1 MARQRSKSPNV
12 GRTVQQ
18 PPAVQSFEAAE
29 IEARLDNWRR
39 RLYLADKKAHES
51 FEELG
56 AYDFDV
62 AEFFPSDALDVFDRK
77 ARQQADGLR
86 DEAEVKLLR
95 MKAAWENLEAR
106 LEGALS
112 VLEDLATVA
121 PDSPEKQEALDFL
134 RAEPWKQARQ

>member
-51 FEELG
+51 FEEFLED
-56 AYDFDV
+56 DFDV
-62 AEFFPSDALDVFDRK
+62 DNFVPRGDLDML
-77 ARQQADGLR
+77 DGKGRERIEGTR
-86 DEAEVKLLR
+86 DEIQVRLLR
-95 MKAAWENLEAR
+95 MEAAWKNLQSR
-106 LEGALS
+106 LDVACSL
-112 VLEDLATVA
+112 LEDLAQVA
-121 PDSPEKQEALDFL
+121 PDSVEKAEAIDFL
-134 RAEPWKQARQ
+134 KSPEWKQARQ